1 MSLSERFPAWKKSPL
16 TQHLRKATLLLSTS
30 TSTMLLYLNPEIVEA
45 DVHIEINSQPT
56 LATSLVPGGSGL
68 IQVTPRN
75 VVIWSDIV
83 AGSVAARW
91 EVGEDQEIVAAQ
103 VHHELVVIANRGG
116 KLVIL
121 LANEKGLDTVV

>member
-1 MSLSERFPAWKKSPL
+1 
-16 TQHLRKATLLLSTS
+16 
-30 TSTMLLYLNPEIVEA
+30 MLLYLNPEIVEA